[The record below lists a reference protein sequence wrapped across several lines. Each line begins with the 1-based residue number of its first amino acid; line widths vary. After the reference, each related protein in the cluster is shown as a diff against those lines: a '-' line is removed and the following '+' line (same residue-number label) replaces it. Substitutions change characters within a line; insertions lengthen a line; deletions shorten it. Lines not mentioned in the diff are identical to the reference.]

1 MIATNI
7 TVGDID
13 ANIES
18 HKLRINP
25 ASIVSLIAR
34 TALECDDDSIPDGV
48 LDDLVGRFRVKEGEM
63 KE

>member
-1 MIATNI
+1 MTATI
-7 TVGDID
+7 RVDDID

-25 ASIVSLIAR
+25 AAIVSLIAR
-34 TALECDDDSIPDGV
+34 TALECNDDSIPDDV
-48 LDDLVGRFRVKEGEM
+48 LDDLVGRFRVKERDM